1 MSESDGECTE
11 RFHDAR
17 RLVLRESMG
26 TALERYVLS
35 ELDDDKKY
43 VSGRRN
49 FLRTLTVNEIELMQ
63 KLSQLCGA
71 VNSSNFFIAR
81 YSATL
86 ELSAETVTGLQSEIL
101 DAGYRCASLCVQLE
115 AAKRKRLN
123 LFSQVF
129 EVSDFTTFEVSDF
142 RKPLSI

>member
-1 MSESDGECTE
+1 MSESDRECE
-11 RFHDAR
+11 ESFHNAR
-17 RLVLRESMG
+17 PRVLRESMG
-26 TALERYVLS
+26 TALEQYVVS

-43 VSGRRN
+43 VSDRRN

-71 VNSSNFFIAR
+71 VNSSNFLIAR

-86 ELSAETVTGLQSEIL
+86 KLSAETVTELQSKTL
-101 DAGYRCASLCVQLE
+101 DARYRCASLCVQLE

-129 EVSDFTTFEVSDF
+129 EVEDTQRLVYSY
-142 RKPLSI
+142 LSVIQH